1 MWRGRTNKNSGTGP
15 KNNRRPKNKG
25 GLNKYIGEGKMRW
38 VTNQG
43 KNQTQMQIVYPSN
56 VKSQHISSNCQVP
69 NADAIVFENRL
80 FYALSSAVGQTL
92 I

>member
-1 MWRGRTNKNSGTGP
+1 MGHELGKEPNTDA
-15 KNNRRPKNKG
+15 
-25 GLNKYIGEGKMRW
+25 KY
-38 VTNQG
+38 VNV
-43 KNQTQMQIVYPSN
+43 VYPSN
-56 VKSQHISSNCQVP
+56 VKCQHISSNCQVP

>member
-1 MWRGRTNKNSGTGP
+1 
-15 KNNRRPKNKG
+15 
-25 GLNKYIGEGKMRW
+25 MRW

-69 NADAIVFENRL
+69 NTADAGILYFIAQ
-80 FYALSSAVGQTL
+80 YTL
-92 I
+92 RCKS